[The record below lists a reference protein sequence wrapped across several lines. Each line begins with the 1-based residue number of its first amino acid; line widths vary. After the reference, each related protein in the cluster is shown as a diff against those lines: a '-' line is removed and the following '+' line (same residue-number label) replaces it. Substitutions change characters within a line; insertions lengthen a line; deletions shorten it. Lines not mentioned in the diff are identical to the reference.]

1 MIVDNSGL
9 RRACGAACV
18 EQRVDVIGIW
28 PILATESRREEYWNS
43 KVKFCKQKHALS
55 IN

>member
-1 MIVDNSGL
+1 MIVDNSGMK
-9 RRACGAACV
+9 RACGAACV

-28 PILATESRREEYWNS
+28 PILATESRRGNHWNL
-43 KVKFCKQKHALS
+43 KVKFCKKHALP